1 LKEVLKKAALR
12 ERRKADLRDREKP
25 SSPLTLFGEIVP

>member
-12 ERRKADLRDREKP
+12 ERRKADLRNREKP
-25 SSPLTLFGEIVP
+25 SPLTLFGEIVP